1 MGIQQLTSLRLAELT
16 LAQLGPAT
24 LTSLKDTLTAPWT
37 PTHRAPPNGMPVW
50 STPDTTQL
58 PIAHLNPDLPV
69 SIREHWGDWA
79 EIVCENNWTGWVDS
93 RHLIPGP

>member
-1 MGIQQLTSLRLAELT
+1 MTASNSRILLIVGLAMVIL
-16 LAQLGPAT
+16 LLIMLVGAGAI
-24 LTSLKDTLTAPWT
+24 
-37 PTHRAPPNGMPVW
+37 
-50 STPDTTQL
+50 TQL